1 MRIAFDEEVSRSFD
15 NKFARNV
22 AIFSIDNSSS
32 YHTDNRKNI
41 FLVLGKGKDQ
51 LVVLIIALVQQKKNN
66 INFSKSN
73 TKFCLSLHY
82 NGDESYL
89 IVNKAGIWRFK
100 AKNSISWHISCL
112 EIAQFV

>member
-1 MRIAFDEEVSRSFD
+1 MFYLVQSNLMNKFNGWGIAFDEEVSGSFD

-51 LVVLIIALVQQKKNN
+51 LMVLIIALVQQKKKLTLVNQ
-66 INFSKSN
+66 IQNFVYYYI
-73 TKFCLSLHY
+73 TM
-82 NGDESYL
+82 
-89 IVNKAGIWRFK
+89 VMR
-100 AKNSISWHISCL
+100 
-112 EIAQFV
+112 VT